1 MKRLAFLAILLSAAP
16 ASADFISI
24 YGRLHAGAS
33 FGNGISGDQ
42 KDEDFFSRSRG
53 FAYGFLVGAK
63 VLILEG
69 WIEHDRFT
77 SFSENKGTWTEFMLG
92 GGVGLP
98 LGVVPVDIGVR
109 FGLGYGLGTG
119 ADVSSTSDNTFS
131 DKGLVAEIAGELK
144 YKFNPIVSMGVSV
157 PFRFCLLFKSDAP
170 AGQSDKYTSFSFMGL
185 VFLQL
190 SLGI

>member
-1 MKRLAFLAILLSAAP
+1 M
-16 ASADFISI
+16 ASS
-24 YGRLHAGAS
+24 
-33 FGNGISGDQ
+33 
-42 KDEDFFSRSRG
+42 
-53 FAYGFLVGAK
+53 
-63 VLILEG
+63 
-69 WIEHDRFT
+69 WC
-77 SFSENKGTWTEFMLG
+77 
-92 GGVGLP
+92 GVGLP
-98 LGVVPVDIGVR
+98 LGVVPVDLGVR

-119 ADVSSTSDNTFS
+119 ADVTSTSDNTFS

-157 PFRFCLLFKSDAP
+157 PFRFCYLFKSDAP